1 MTIQTGLGGVQR
13 EFDWATITPGV
24 AVVESIAMLEFG
36 EVKKT
41 SDALAMPLN
50 EYLDIDAL
58 NRLVNSN
65 SQMSL
70 SFVVDDYQVEIEGD
84 TVGVT
89 STNLTV
95 SATP

>member
-1 MTIQTGLGGVQR
+1 MTIRTGLGGVQR
-13 EFDWATITPGV
+13 EFDWGTVTPGV
-24 AVVESIAMLEFG
+24 AVVESIAKLEFG

-58 NRLVNSN
+58 NRLIDSN
-65 SQMSL
+65 SKISL
-70 SFVVDDYQVEIEGD
+70 SFVVDDYQVEIHGD

-95 SATP
+95 NATP